1 MSDRYLDKSDRDL
14 ATTDQD
20 FIKGD
25 FQISLRVGYRV
36 ADDLTVSKEYCGF
49 YRYYKY

>member
-1 MSDRYLDKSDRDL
+1 MSDRYLDESDRGL
-14 ATTDQD
+14 ATIDQD

-36 ADDLTVSKEYCGF
+36 AGRFSCL
-49 YRYYKY
+49 